1 LPTPIF
7 AFFVYCAFRLF
18 KMGKTRELSQF
29 ERGQIIGLWIGG
41 RTHEAISRVLKFPK
55 STVTDTIVRYKNF
68 NTGLTA
74 KRTGRPC
81 SMNNN
86 DRRKLLKVI
95 KKDNKL
101 SLDEIKQKFSQ
112 DKKVSTKTIRKNLH
126 QMQIYS
132 RVAAPKPLLT
142 ESQREKRLSWCIE
155 RQSWSVQQWKTVI
168 WSDESRFTLFK
179 NDGPSRVWRKN
190 GTRYNIENL
199 TPTVK
204 HGGGG
209 VMVWGCFSGKGLG
222 PLVKVDGKMNR
233 LDYIEILDKHLL
245 PFIRSKHHR
254 QRYAF
259 QDDNAP
265 VHTARDVKNWIAQQ
279 KVKVLPDWPSQ
290 SPDLN
295 PIEHLWHELERRLR
309 KRSVRP
315 KNFHEL
321 EGALQEEWERIP
333 SETYINLIESMP
345 RRIEA
350 CIKNNGWP
358 TKY

>member
-1 LPTPIF
+1 
-7 AFFVYCAFRLF
+7 
-18 KMGKTRELSQF
+18 MGKNRELNEF
-29 ERGQIIGLWIGG
+29 ERGKVIGLWIGG
-41 RTHEAISRVLKFPK
+41 RTHEAISRVLKIPK
-55 STVTDTIVRYKNF
+55 STITDTISRYKNL
-68 NTGLTA
+68 NNGLTA

-81 SMNNN
+81 SMNND
-86 DRRKLLKVI
+86 DRYNLSKIV
-95 KKDNKL
+95 KKNNRL
-101 SLDEIKQKFSQ
+101 SLEEIQQKFNSSQ
-112 DKKVSTKTIRKNLH
+112 DKKISAVTIRRNLH
-126 QMQIYS
+126 QIGINS
-132 RVAAPKPLLT
+132 RVSAPKPLLT
-142 ESQREKRLSWCIE
+142 EAQREKRLSWCIE
-155 RQSWSVQQWKTVI
+155 RQDWSVRQWKTVI
-168 WSDESRFTLFK
+168 WSDESRFTLFQ
-179 NDGPSRVWRKN
+179 NDGPVRVWQKD

-233 LDYIEILDKHLL
+233 FGYIDILEKNLL
-245 PFIRSKHHR
+245 SFIHSKHR
-254 QRYAF
+254 KQPYAF

-265 VHTARDVKNWIAQQ
+265 VHTARDVKNWII
-279 KVKVLPDWPSQ
+279 KKKIKILPDWPSQ

-309 KRSVRP
+309 KRSGYP
-315 KNFHEL
+315 KNLYEL
-321 EGALQEEWERIP
+321 EKALQEEWKKIP

-350 CIKNNGWP
+350 CIESQGWP